1 MAFELATVLLGA
13 CIGAI
18 AVLYAAPK
26 GYLGHRRY
34 RYTPST
40 TTSIEPVVVTPP
52 DTVPEVKVAE
62 PAPAPAPAPA
72 PEPVHS
78 GFYETVQPP
87 PAPVT
92 YTPPSTTSF
101 GAPTLAKKP
110 VRTYRR
116 RTAPVRSVSHSVP
129 SKVAKAKTKK
139 R

>member
-13 CIGAI
+13 IVGAI

-34 RYTPST
+34 KYTPT
-40 TTSIEPVVVTPP
+40 ATSIQPVVVAPP
-52 DTVPEVKVAE
+52 EPVPEVKAAE
-62 PAPAPAPAPA
+62 PEPAPAPAPA
-72 PEPVHS
+72 PEPVHV
-78 GFYETVQPP
+78 GIYETVQPP
-87 PAPVT
+87 AAPVT
-92 YTPPSTTSF
+92 YAAPASTSF

-116 RTAPVRSVSHSVP
+116 RTAPVRSVKSSAP
-129 SKVAKAKTKK
+129 SKVAKKSKK